1 MKNILFLTGIYPGY
15 GGVEKVT
22 TILAN
27 YFVRVGHG
35 VSIVCF
41 EQQNRELLDELDNKI
56 GVHKLDYPVHKNK
69 KRLRAIIESNNISI
83 LINQWCVPFYV
94 TKLCRD
100 AIRGLDVR
108 LFSVHHNLP
117 STNFRLKA
125 IEMDIQDSKGIS
137 IVNTLKWYIVR
148 LCSRLSLRISYH
160 YSDKYIVLS
169 PRFIQVAK
177 RFLWLHKT
185 NKMLSLFNPITSPE
199 SDFIANKAKEIVYIG
214 RIEYNQKRTY
224 RLLEVWERL
233 MQQHPDWRLTIVGDG
248 PDREDLAKR
257 IVSKN
262 LVNVTLEGFQ
272 DPIQYYQRASILL
285 LLSEYEGFPLVIGE
299 AMNYSVIPVVLGS
312 FDAIYDILSDGKDG
326 VIINSP
332 YNVENCVVELEKL
345 MNDDNLRN
353 KMSYATWKSSKRFS
367 IETIVSEW
375 ETLFN

>member
-1 MKNILFLTGIYPGY
+1 
-15 GGVEKVT
+15 
-22 TILAN
+22 
-27 YFVRVGHG
+27 
-35 VSIVCF
+35 
-41 EQQNRELLDELDNKI
+41 
-56 GVHKLDYPVHKNK
+56 
-69 KRLRAIIESNNISI
+69 
-83 LINQWCVPFYV
+83 
-94 TKLCRD
+94 
-100 AIRGLDVR
+100 
-108 LFSVHHNLP
+108 
-117 STNFRLKA
+117 
-125 IEMDIQDSKGIS
+125 
-137 IVNTLKWYIVR
+137 
-148 LCSRLSLRISYH
+148 
-160 YSDKYIVLS
+160 
-169 PRFIQVAK
+169 
-177 RFLWLHKT
+177 
-185 NKMLSLFNPITSPE
+185 MLSLFNPITSPE

-332 YNVENCVVELEKL
+332 YNVENSVVELEKL
-345 MNDDNLRN
+345 
-353 KMSYATWKSSKRFS
+353 
-367 IETIVSEW
+367 
-375 ETLFN
+375 